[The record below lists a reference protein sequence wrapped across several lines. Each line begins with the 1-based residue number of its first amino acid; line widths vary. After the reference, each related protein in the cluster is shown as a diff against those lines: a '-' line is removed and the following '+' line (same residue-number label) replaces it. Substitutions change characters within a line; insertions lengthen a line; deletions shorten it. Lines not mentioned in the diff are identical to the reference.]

1 MSFNKE
7 ADQVQEL
14 VKALAEIQKPLR
26 IFAILKLT
34 DEFYTKEEREK
45 LLAKYES
52 LIEADQA
59 ACEVLQAA
67 KPQDGLGYEER
78 VAKYGEQKAK
88 DLFEPVADALN
99 SRKETM
105 RRVGEFESEH
115 PLITQLFGV
124 RGGFRSYS

>member
-14 VKALAEIQKPLR
+14 MKALAEIQKPLR
-26 IFAILKLT
+26 IFAILKLA
-34 DEFYTKEEREK
+34 DEFYKKDEREK

-59 ACEVLQAA
+59 AYESLQAA
-67 KPQDGLGYEER
+67 QPQDGLGYEER

-88 DLFEPVADALN
+88 ELFEPVSAALN
-99 SRKETM
+99 A
-105 RRVGEFESEH
+105 
-115 PLITQLFGV
+115 
-124 RGGFRSYS
+124 